1 MAIAAIIAVT
11 LAFLQGEIGTREI
24 ATSVLA
30 LLGTFLGATFAF
42 RLNQDK
48 EDKMLHKKRREAIN
62 RAMFILARQANAV
75 HQLRRDYEKYTN
87 PIERAI
93 NLPALK
99 PPSYSDLVHN
109 FVDLEFPLESAD
121 PNVLFQLTV
130 EQERF
135 HQVVNSVNTRN
146 DFYVNE
152 YQPKLAAVALN
163 GKQATVAELSI
174 LLGERI
180 FSGTV
185 NGATIAYEHIC
196 ASDTSIPEMQN
207 ALISVAKQIYPSHTF
222 VTFVKTD

>member
-163 GKQATVAELSI
+163 GKQATAAELSI